1 VKSIKQKLKSIYDI
15 AHSFGE
21 PEWKDE
27 IYLFN
32 VINSKLMLNNEY
44 SIVDFNKQKL
54 EELNLKNEYL
64 LLIHCLKKKKKTRAY
79 TFILHV

>member
-1 VKSIKQKLKSIYDI
+1 MTSLVN
-15 AHSFGE
+15 FGGI
-21 PEWKDE
+21 EWKDE

-64 LLIHCLKKKKKTRAY
+64 LLIHCLKKRKKQEH
-79 TFILHV
+79 ILLFYMYDKG